1 MELLRRALAVIA
13 CGLIAVSCGATGS
26 PMALTTTTVPAAP
39 AAKIGDAAVQVVAN
53 GCSTVEVHGAGL
65 MVAPGRIATV
75 AHVVAGAKDIE
86 VRGAQGTSTG
96 DGGLLRSDP
105 RRRSVE
111 GRSRPG
117 TLDSDRRGV
126 TR

>member
-13 CGLIAVSCGATGS
+13 CGLIAGSCGASGL

-39 AAKIGDAAVQVVAN
+39 AVKIGDAAVQVVAN

-86 VRGAQGTSTG
+86 VRGAHGTSPAT
-96 DGGLLRSDP
+96 
-105 RRRSVE
+105 V
-111 GRSRPG
+111 
-117 TLDSDRRGV
+117 V
-126 TR
+126 YF